1 MKIKN
6 YFKLIILI
14 ILVLML
20 IVQLSFFFVFSRWE
34 NETEKYFFDA
44 FLKQSLQKVE
54 QIQDYVQNVALRIS
68 DNDEIKKHLQDHTKT
83 EFLTHKAEI
92 EKDINDMIFAIPQ
105 ICYVA
110 VVDDGAIKFST
121 TQEYYKAEYSIFPF
135 GDLVKNVVNE
145 VRSKKLIS
153 LFTKGYIV
161 DNEVYFAFSS
171 NIFSEDGAK
180 GDDLVI
186 VFYQLELS
194 GNNYGLLGS
203 KGKIQIS
210 IADDNNIIMDSSV
223 PEYIGQSLESTEGA
237 DAIANKAKLKKRD
250 WTISCKVFSRHILN
264 STTVIVAFWFVTILL
279 SIVIIIL
286 MSIVMFH
293 IGKSI
298 LSIEQDINIVSNG
311 DTTHR
316 LRITTTSELASIA
329 QNVNNMIDLI
339 IEMEE
344 NQRITQKKLMLAESV
359 QNKTAMNY
367 LQGQISPHFLYN
379 SMEHI
384 RSIAL
389 KSNQEEIAY
398 MVTIMGRCFRYSL
411 DTSLYVSIR
420 DDFDNAFDYFNVI
433 NMRRKAPV
441 SMDLNIPDDIFSLS
455 IVKMVFQPIIE
466 NSLKHG
472 VKFKE
477 NALISISAR
486 ENGEYVVI
494 KISDNGVGVEGK
506 NLMLLREQLNAQALN
521 YTVEETDH
529 IGLANINKR
538 LKLFYGTDCGLEV
551 DGKVDGGFITTV
563 TIKKS
568 PPNPEKSIM

>member
-20 IVQLSFFFVFSRWE
+20 IVQLSFFFIFNRWE
-34 NETEKYFFDA
+34 NETEKYIFDA
-44 FLKQSLQKVE
+44 FVKQSLQKVE

-68 DNDEIKKHLQDHTKT
+68 DNDEIKKYLQEHTKT

-92 EKDINDMIFAIPQ
+92 EKDIKDMIFAIPQ

-110 VVDDGAIKFST
+110 VVDDGAIKFSS
-121 TQEYYKAEYSIFPF
+121 TQEYYKTEYDIFPF
-135 GDLVKNVVNE
+135 GDLVKIVAEE
-145 VRSKKLIS
+145 VEREGLIS
-153 LFTKGYIV
+153 LFTKGYNV
-161 DNEVYFAFSS
+161 DNQVFFAFAS
-171 NIFSEDGAK
+171 NIFSENSARDN
-180 GDDLVI
+180 DMVI

-194 GNNYGLLGS
+194 GNNYELLGS
-203 KGKIQIS
+203 KEKIQIS
-210 IADDNNIIMDSSV
+210 IADDKNIIMDSSV

-250 WTISCKVFSRHILN
+250 WTISCQVFSKHILN
-264 STTVIVAFWFVTILL
+264 STSVIVAFWLVTIAL

-286 MSIVMFH
+286 MSLVMFH

-298 LSIEQDINIVSNG
+298 LSIEQDISIVSNG
-311 DTTHR
+311 DTNHR

-344 NQRITQKKLMLAESV
+344 NQRITQKKLMLAERV
-359 QNKTAMNY
+359 QNQTAMNY

-411 DTSLYVSIR
+411 DASLYVSIR

-433 NMRRKAPV
+433 NMRRKKPV
-441 SMDLNIPDDIFSLS
+441 IIDVNIPDDIYSVS

-477 NALISISAR
+477 DALISILAH
-486 ENGEYVVI
+486 ENGEYI
-494 KISDNGVGVEGK
+494 KIEISDNGVGIEEEK
-506 NLMLLREQLNAQALN
+506 LMSLCQQLREQELN
-521 YTVEETDH
+521 YNVKETEH

-538 LKLFYGTDCGLEV
+538 LKLFYGTDCGLEI
-551 DGKVDGGFITTV
+551 DSKVNGGFITTV
-563 TIKKS
+563 TIKKH
-568 PPNPEKSIM
+568 PPNADKSIM